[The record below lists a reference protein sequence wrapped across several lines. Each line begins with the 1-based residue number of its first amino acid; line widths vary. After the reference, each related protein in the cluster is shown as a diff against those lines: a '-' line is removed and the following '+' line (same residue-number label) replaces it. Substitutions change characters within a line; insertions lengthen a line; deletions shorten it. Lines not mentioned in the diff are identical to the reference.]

1 MSAESMDQD
10 AVLRVLVAA
19 AETARKSWR
28 QRSCDIYH
36 CVTRAWRVHSMRAPY
51 ASVMSLVRGVVPDG
65 QPLAFNDRP
74 GMTGE
79 GIAQIFVQAA
89 LVRRQYLA
97 SASSSSARVNRAVTG
112 SRPPLI
118 SRPVTVS
125 QSSAASVLYAP
136 QVNSCASPV
145 EGAGESHVRGE
156 VLPAGWVGARRQHSH
171 QVVGGASVS

>member
-1 MSAESMDQD
+1 MSAAVEQD

-36 CVTRAWRVHSMRAPY
+36 CATRAWRVHSMRAPY
-51 ASVMSLVRGVVPDG
+51 ASVMSLVRGVVPDR
-65 QPLAFNDRP
+65 QPLAFNDRS

-79 GIAQIFVQAA
+79 GIAEIFVKAA
-89 LVRRQYLA
+89 HVRRQQLA
-97 SASSSSARVNRAVTG
+97 SVSPSSARANRAVTG

-125 QSSAASVLYAP
+125 HSSAASVHVVP
-136 QVNSCASPV
+136 QGNSCASPV
-145 EGAGESHVRGE
+145 EGAGESHVRGG

-171 QVVGGASVS
+171 QDVGVAVS